1 MIEAAE
7 CAAPAFAG
15 ADGFSALRELTRP
28 TDPTI
33 RSSEMSN
40 LARISRG
47 RRLTVSVSRGRRLPV
62 SVSRGRRLTVS
73 VSRGRRLTVSRGRR
87 LPISRGVSRGRRL
100 TVSRGRRFPAI
111 ASQHAVVV
119 PDIPDALIDVSESCS
134 LLSPVGPTA
143 DRRQRTAFHPYI
155 RAASEIGSLG
165 RLRTG

>member
-73 VSRGRRLTVSRGRR
+73 RGRR

-100 TVSRGRRFPAI
+100 TVSRGRRLPAI

-155 RAASEIGSLG
+155 CAASEIGSLG

>member
-47 RRLTVSVSRGRRLPV
+47 RRLTVSVSRGRRL
-62 SVSRGRRLTVS
+62 
-73 VSRGRRLTVSRGRR
+73 TVSRGRR

-100 TVSRGRRFPAI
+100 TVSRGRRLPAI

-155 RAASEIGSLG
+155 CAASEIGSLG

>member
-47 RRLTVSVSRGRRLPV
+47 RRLPVSVSRGRRLPV
-62 SVSRGRRLTVS
+62 S
-73 VSRGRRLTVSRGRR
+73 VSRGRR

-100 TVSRGRRFPAI
+100 TVSRGRRLPAI